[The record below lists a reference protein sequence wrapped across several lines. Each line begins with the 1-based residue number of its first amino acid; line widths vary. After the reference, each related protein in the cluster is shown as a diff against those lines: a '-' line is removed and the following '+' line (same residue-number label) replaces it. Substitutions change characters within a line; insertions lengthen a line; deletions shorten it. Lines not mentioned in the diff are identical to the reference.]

1 MILWFAITILFK
13 YTYKIITKHFTQNS
27 VTNGEIVYREYI
39 VLSITTL
46 IRLEEWFTSEKTNM
60 CTVRSLAL
68 ANYLCNHGF
77 KMQKVIDSERNP
89 QYKLFLFEDNK
100 AIRDS
105 ITTYLLN
112 REV

>member
-1 MILWFAITILFK
+1 
-13 YTYKIITKHFTQNS
+13 
-27 VTNGEIVYREYI
+27 
-39 VLSITTL
+39 
-46 IRLEEWFTSEKTNM
+46 M

-68 ANYLCNHGF
+68 ANYLCNRGF
-77 KMQKVIDSERNP
+77 KMQKVIDSDKNP

-100 AIRDS
+100 TIRDS